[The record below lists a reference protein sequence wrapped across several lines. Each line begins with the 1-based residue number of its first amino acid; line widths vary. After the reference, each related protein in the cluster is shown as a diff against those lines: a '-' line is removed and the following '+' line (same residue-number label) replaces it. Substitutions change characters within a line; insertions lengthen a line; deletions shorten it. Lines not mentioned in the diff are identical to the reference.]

1 MERTLWSC
9 HTINA
14 KNRRGITPP
23 SGTYQSC
30 PEVGGSFHAHDKEV
44 GGAEKLFAAWEI
56 PSKGI
61 SVYRDAETEK
71 AGWPGGGGAD
81 GPSVPGV

>member
-1 MERTLWSC
+1 MGRTLWSC
-9 HTINA
+9 HAINA
-14 KNRRGITPP
+14 EIRMGITPP
-23 SGTYQSC
+23 AGAYQSR
-30 PEVGGSFHAHDKEV
+30 PKVGGSFHTHDKED
-44 GGAEKLFAAWEI
+44 GGTVKLFAAWEI